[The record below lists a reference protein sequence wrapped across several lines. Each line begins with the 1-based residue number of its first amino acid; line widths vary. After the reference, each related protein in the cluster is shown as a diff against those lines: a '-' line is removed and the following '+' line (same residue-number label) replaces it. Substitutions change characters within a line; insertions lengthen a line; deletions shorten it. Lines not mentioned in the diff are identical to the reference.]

1 MLILAHWSISLFLC
15 VLYMFFSLVIFVK
28 ASDLYYLLTDLL
40 EDNMKRTEGQ
50 VSWFSGSTALFESCR
65 LYLLAD
71 QCRIIEGVE
80 LLSNYCLLGWSLL
93 PAFRPMQDNGRRE
106 LPTNCCLLVW
116 VSATCFQ
123 TNAG

>member
-50 VSWFSGSTALFESCR
+50 VSWFSGSTARVSNR
-65 LYLLAD
+65 AD
-71 QCRIIEGVE
+71 CI
-80 LLSNYCLLGWSLL
+80 CL
-93 PAFRPMQDNGRRE
+93 
-106 LPTNCCLLVW
+106 
-116 VSATCFQ
+116 Q